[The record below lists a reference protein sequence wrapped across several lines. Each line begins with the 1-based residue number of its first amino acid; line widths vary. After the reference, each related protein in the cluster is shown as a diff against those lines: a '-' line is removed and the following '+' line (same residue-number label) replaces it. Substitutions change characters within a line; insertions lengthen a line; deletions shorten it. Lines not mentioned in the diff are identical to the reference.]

1 MRARFLVDR
10 SAWAR
15 SDIAMVGDV
24 LLPLLEGGA
33 VATCSV
39 VDLEILHSAR
49 SAADYEEVVSELAG
63 LEHVPL
69 SQEVFDRALDI
80 QRRLAATGH
89 HRVPIP
95 DLLIA
100 AAALEHDL
108 AVLHYDADF
117 EAISSVT
124 NLPHTSVAARGSV

>member
-1 MRARFLVDR
+1 VTAHYIVDK

-15 SDIAMVGDV
+15 SHVGAVGD
-24 LLPLLEGGA
+24 LLQPLLEDGA

-39 VDLEILHSAR
+39 VDLEILYSAR
-49 SAADYEEVVSELAG
+49 STADYEVVASELEG
-63 LEHVPL
+63 LEHVPM
-69 SQEVFDRALDI
+69 SQAVFDRALDI

-124 NLPHTSVAARGSV
+124 NLPHIWVAARGSV

>member
-1 MRARFLVDR
+1 
-10 SAWAR
+10 
-15 SDIAMVGDV
+15 MVGDV